1 MMAKGALASRLARLA
16 LIAVI
21 RGAAT
26 AVGTGLV
33 SLVIWWVTA
42 R

>member
-1 MMAKGALASRLARLA
+1 MSLRCYLRRLAD
-16 LIAVI
+16 IAARAAV

-33 SLVIWWVTA
+33 GLLFWWITHH
-42 R
+42 